1 MAIIPIE
8 YNSDSIMN
16 HSTGMIPII
25 DFQLFIM
32 YCTCIVYGNSKSDS
46 NSNGEDHY
54 TYFLWWFWDNPSN

>member
-1 MAIIPIE
+1 MAIIPME

-54 TYFLWWFWDNPSN
+54 TYL